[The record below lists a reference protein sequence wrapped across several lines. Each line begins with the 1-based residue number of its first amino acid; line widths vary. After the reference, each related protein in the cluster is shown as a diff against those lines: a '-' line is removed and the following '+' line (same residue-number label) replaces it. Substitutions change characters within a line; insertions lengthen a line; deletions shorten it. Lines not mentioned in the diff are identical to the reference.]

1 MPDQV
6 RQHKIL
12 AASLSLPKTEPPLSN
27 SMVAVLLHLRDPAS
41 SGPPVSLVAP
51 AAHLSRVSDAE
62 LGYEGRLDTFST

>member
-27 SMVAVLLHLRDPAS
+27 SMVAVLLHPRDPALEWTPRQF
-41 SGPPVSLVAP
+41 GG
-51 AAHLSRVSDAE
+51 SR
-62 LGYEGRLDTFST
+62 STSVKGK